1 MKNFK
6 FVFVVFPCLILS
18 IYACNKEVVGDQE
31 FVQKHFVGKWPLKS
45 LVEIK
50 VENGD
55 TTINDTTL
63 YSPIDTLY
71 FTADGNYTKG
81 NDNAKYSIDAAGEN
95 LTIATTPEVKWLIKH
110 LRKTSIVL
118 SQETTET
125 IGNDKLIH
133 YTEQN
138 LVK

>member
-6 FVFVVFPCLILS
+6 FTLILL
-18 IYACNKEVVGDQE
+18 ACLSLTIDACKKEVFSDEEVTKQ
-31 FVQKHFVGKWPLKS
+31 HFIGKWPLKS
-45 LVEIK
+45 FVEINVK
-50 VENGD
+50 NGD
-55 TTINDTTL
+55 TIDNDTTF

-95 LTIATTPEVKWLIKH
+95 LTIATNPEVKWLIKH
-110 LRKTSIVL
+110 LRNTSIVL
-118 SQETTET
+118 SQETTQT
-125 IGNDKLIH
+125 VGTDKIIH

>member
-6 FVFVVFPCLILS
+6 FAFVIFPCLMLS
-18 IYACNKEVVGDQE
+18 IYACKKEVVGDQE
-31 FVQKHFVGKWPLKS
+31 FVQNHFVGKWPLKS

-81 NDNAKYSIDAAGEN
+81 NDNAKYSIDATGEN
-95 LTIATTPEVKWLIKH
+95 LTIATTPAVNWFIKH
-110 LRKTSIVL
+110 LRQNSIVL
-118 SQETTET
+118 SQETTQT
-125 IGNDKLIH
+125 VGTDKIIH